1 MKIGIYLGDI
11 KKPQSVGDLT
21 FELSFVDEILKYETN
36 HEFVFYYFGQ
46 SGLFE
51 NNENAKF
58 VNLKYYKKPQISL
71 NPFKI
76 KFYKTPITSLNH
88 RLKKDNINA
97 VYFLTP
103 YLFEH
108 IEIPYFAAIRDVAHR
123 ILPHFPEFSATNI
136 FEKMDKKLNL
146 FLTGAT
152 RILTC
157 NQVAKDDIKTLYDV
171 IDENIQV
178 VNLPT
183 PNWVEKVNENET
195 ILKWNN
201 LSKNNYIL
209 YPAQLWTHKNH
220 IRLILASQIMKE
232 QNINLKVVFCG
243 MDKGNKHYLKQKVQ
257 ELDLNEEIVFLDYVS
272 QKELATLYK
281 NAYALV
287 YPCLAGP
294 DSMVALEAMYF
305 ECPVL
310 ISNHLGYVNQLKNSA
325 LYFNPLDEADIV
337 DKIQKLN
344 DLAIRD
350 DIIANGTLLI
360 KENTTKNYIDKFINM
375 MDSFYLTRLC
385 WSLEES
391 YRNK

>member
-58 VNLKYYKKPQISL
+58 VNLKYYKKPQVSL

-157 NQVAKDDIKTLYDV
+157 NQVVKDDIKTLYDV

-195 ILKWNN
+195 VLKWNN
-201 LSKNNYIL
+201 LSKNNYIF
-209 YPAQLWTHKNH
+209 YPAQFWTHKNH

-243 MDKGNKHYLKQKVQ
+243 MDKGNKNYLKQKVQ

-350 DIIANGTLLI
+350 DIMANGRLLI